1 MKATPFQI
9 QKLHAI
15 LPAAVK
21 NDQHQKEMLV
31 TQYTNSP
38 LLKSTKDLTFDQAN
52 ELIVRYG
59 GKALHYDNWAF
70 FDFKNT
76 QHRYMLSLLM
86 QLDWSFYNHQQ
97 QKVTADLYRFSEW
110 LKSEKSPVQKPLKE
124 MSKTE
129 CSKILG
135 ALESM
140 LTKKLSNV

>member
-1 MKATPFQI
+1 MKATSFQI
-9 QKLHAI
+9 QKLHSL
-15 LPAAVK
+15 LPEAVK
-21 NDQHQKEMLV
+21 NDQHQKAMLV

-38 LLKSTKDLTFDQAN
+38 VLKSTKDLSFEQAN

-76 QHRYMLSLLM
+76 QHRYMLSLLI
-86 QLDWSFYNHQQ
+86 QLGWSYYSAKQ
-97 QKVTADLYRFSEW
+97 QKTISDLYRFSEW

-124 MSKTE
+124 MNQTE

-140 LTKKLSNV
+140 LSKTLK